1 MLHSLKS
8 MRLDGVLRMTGM
20 LRSTMPVP
28 TGRKLN
34 VTPDPVLA
42 LSSQNSQKDVLR
54 AQTAL
59 QTELWALA
67 RAAALLQGELTVHEA
82 QRVASAGG
90 SNLQASWR
98 WTRSLRRGS
107 AKPCLAAQL
116 EPFAPTVANRH
127 ARALHC
133 NATPACKPASLQ
145 HHSSAAAGTLA
156 RQVAGPA
163 DTIARELGTTECALL
178 LLSNITRIYTLSH
191 SFAVCFLF
199 DWSHPR
205 LSRHRIPSQAS
216 TVLVRRD
223 STSSAL
229 GSSATFRS
237 RVIAAK
243 DSNKDSKDSAGRP
256 CQGLTAVSLASR
268 ISYVGASFLALSTL
282 SKHGQP
288 LGCISINPAFAQ
300 RHCKRPNLQASSLN
314 DHHVLSPQACKK
326 LLLDNIDENADTIPA
341 AILSGPDDAKS
352 IASVGDVAVDADLA
366 APAAPAQGLPKYIA
380 DRVAYEGGE
389 FVLLIGADAS
399 NPDSAEHIR
408 FNDEELAIA
417 IANVVK
423 ASNLSDADASVLDQR
438 SLDDGSRSAHV
449 LIRRIPASAEELVE
463 LRIAVIGNVDAGK
476 STMLGVLTKGGLDDG
491 RGKAR
496 VNLFRHKHEVESG
509 RTSSVG
515 MEIMGFDSKG
525 KPVHNVAGPGQEP
538 GRKMSWEEVCAKSSK
553 VISFIDLAGHER
565 YLKTT
570 VFGMTGCLPDFVML
584 MVGANAGLIGMS
596 KEHLGIALALSVPVV
611 VCITKIDMTP
621 AHVLETTLKQLTKIL
636 KSPGCRK
643 TPVFVNDVGQVV
655 DSALRLESE
664 RICPIFQISNVTGL
678 NLDLLRSFLN
688 ILPQASAAKFQ
699 VNKPFEFQISDI
711 FSVPFVGTVVSGVV
725 LAGSCKVGDSALLG
739 PDSLGQFVTTSIRSI
754 QRKRVNVD
762 GATAGQ
768 SVSFAL
774 KKIRRNQVRK
784 GMVMV
789 ARTDVAPK
797 SYMEFDAEILC
808 LYHSTTLS
816 VGSCMVLHA
825 ASIRQ
830 TVRIVGIAKLDGK
843 PTLGVGAGAAS
854 DPAGKPVVR
863 TGDRAKLRL
872 QFIRYPEYVKPGM
885 KLITREGKTKLI
897 GVVRAVGQTGPL
909 GGTPIPTASQ
919 ANVPPPANPAPALGV
934 K

>member
-1 MLHSLKS
+1 MSA
-8 MRLDGVLRMTGM
+8 
-20 LRSTMPVP
+20 STTAPPKKGP
-28 TGRKLN
+28 TI
-34 VTPDPVLA
+34 DA
-42 LSSQNSQKDVLR
+42 L
-54 AQTAL
+54 TA
-59 QTELWALA
+59 
-67 RAAALLQGELTVHEA
+67 
-82 QRVASAGG
+82 
-90 SNLQASWR
+90 NLQA
-98 WTRSLRRGS
+98 TTITD
-107 AKPCLAAQL
+107 
-116 EPFAPTVANRH
+116 PT
-127 ARALHC
+127 
-133 NATPACKPASLQ
+133 
-145 HHSSAAAGTLA
+145 
-156 RQVAGPA
+156 
-163 DTIARELGTTECALL
+163 
-178 LLSNITRIYTLSH
+178 
-191 SFAVCFLF
+191 F
-199 DWSHPR
+199 DP
-205 LSRHRIPSQAS
+205 
-216 TVLVRRD
+216 T
-223 STSSAL
+223 
-229 GSSATFRS
+229 
-237 RVIAAK
+237 
-243 DSNKDSKDSAGRP
+243 
-256 CQGLTAVSLASR
+256 
-268 ISYVGASFLALSTL
+268 ALS
-282 SKHGQP
+282 
-288 LGCISINPAFAQ
+288 PAKF
-300 RHCKRPNLQASSLN
+300 
-314 DHHVLSPQACKK
+314 KK
-326 LLLDNIDENADTIPA
+326 LLLEPIDEKAASTPATIPA
-341 AILSGPDDAKS
+341 TEPSVTESGDDAA
-352 IASVGDVAVDADLA
+352 IA
-366 APAAPAQGLPKYIA
+366 APAILQARGLVKYIA

-389 FVLLIGADAS
+389 FVLRIGSSLIEEDAAAAAD
-399 NPDSAEHIR
+399 R
-408 FNDEELAIA
+408 TTFTDEELSIA

-423 ASNLSDADASVLDQR
+423 ASSLSDADASVLHQQTAESGDK
-438 SLDDGSRSAHV
+438 SARV
-449 LIRRIPASAEELVE
+449 LIRRIPAGAEELVE

-525 KPVHNVAGPGQEP
+525 RPVHNAAGPGQEP

-643 TPVFVNDVGQVV
+643 TPVFINDMGQVV
-655 DSALRLESE
+655 ESALRLETE

-699 VNKPFEFQISDI
+699 VNQPFEFQISDI

-725 LAGSCKVGDSALLG
+725 LAGSCKVGDTSLLG

-789 ARTDVAPK
+789 ARTEVAPK

-830 TVRIVGIAKLDGK
+830 TVRIVGIARLDGK
-843 PTLGVGAGAAS
+843 PTIGTGAAADS
-854 DPAGKPVVR
+854 TGKPVVR

-897 GVVRAVGQTGPL
+897 GVVRAVGQSGPL
-909 GGTPIPTASQ
+909 NGAAAMGGAVAGPA
-919 ANVPPPANPAPALGV
+919 ANVAAAGAAHTTTSYPAPALGV

>member
-1 MLHSLKS
+1 MSATAPASQKKAPTIDALTANLQ
-8 MRLDGVLRMTGM
+8 
-20 LRSTMPVP
+20 STSISHAF
-28 TGRKLN
+28 
-34 VTPDPVLA
+34 DPRA
-42 LSSQNSQKDVLR
+42 LS
-54 AQTAL
+54 
-59 QTELWALA
+59 
-67 RAAALLQGELTVHEA
+67 
-82 QRVASAGG
+82 
-90 SNLQASWR
+90 
-98 WTRSLRRGS
+98 
-107 AKPCLAAQL
+107 
-116 EPFAPTVANRH
+116 PTD
-127 ARALHC
+127 L
-133 NATPACKPASLQ
+133 
-145 HHSSAAAGTLA
+145 
-156 RQVAGPA
+156 
-163 DTIARELGTTECALL
+163 
-178 LLSNITRIYTLSH
+178 
-191 SFAVCFLF
+191 
-199 DWSHPR
+199 
-205 LSRHRIPSQAS
+205 
-216 TVLVRRD
+216 
-223 STSSAL
+223 
-229 GSSATFRS
+229 
-237 RVIAAK
+237 
-243 DSNKDSKDSAGRP
+243 
-256 CQGLTAVSLASR
+256 
-268 ISYVGASFLALSTL
+268 
-282 SKHGQP
+282 
-288 LGCISINPAFAQ
+288 
-300 RHCKRPNLQASSLN
+300 
-314 DHHVLSPQACKK
+314 KK
-326 LLLDNIDENADTIPA
+326 LLLEPIDENAALASAPA
-341 AILSGPDDAKS
+341 PASITSQTNEPSKAIGAPPTDNE
-352 IASVGDVAVDADLA
+352 A
-366 APAAPAQGLPKYIA
+366 APAPPAPQAKGLVKYIA

-389 FVLLIGADAS
+389 FVLRIGAPGPDDAS
-399 NPDSAEHIR
+399 AER
-408 FNDEELAIA
+408 VTFTDQELSIA
-417 IANVVK
+417 TANVVK
-423 ASNLSDADASVLDQR
+423 ASSLSDADATVLHEQAAE
-438 SLDDGSRSAHV
+438 DGSKSATV
-449 LIRRIPASAEELVE
+449 LIRRIPAGAEELVE

-496 VNLFRHKHEVESG
+496 VNLFRHKHEIESG

-525 KPVHNVAGPGQEP
+525 RPVHNAVGPGQEP
-538 GRKMSWEEVCAKSSK
+538 GRKMTWEEVCAKSSK

-643 TPVFVNDVGQVV
+643 TPVFVNDMGQVV
-655 DSALRLESE
+655 ESALRLETE

-699 VNKPFEFQISDI
+699 VNQPFEFQISDI

-830 TVRIVGIAKLDGK
+830 TVRIVGIARLDGK
-843 PTLGVGAGAAS
+843 PTIGTGAGG
-854 DPAGKPVVR
+854 DGQGKPVVR

-909 GGTPIPTASQ
+909 NGAAPMSGAPP
-919 ANVPPPANPAPALGV
+919 ANVPPATHTAPALGV

>member
-1 MLHSLKS
+1 M
-8 MRLDGVLRMTGM
+8 
-20 LRSTMPVP
+20 
-28 TGRKLN
+28 
-34 VTPDPVLA
+34 
-42 LSSQNSQKDVLR
+42 
-54 AQTAL
+54 
-59 QTELWALA
+59 
-67 RAAALLQGELTVHEA
+67 
-82 QRVASAGG
+82 SA
-90 SNLQASWR
+90 N
-98 WTRSLRRGS
+98 
-107 AKPCLAAQL
+107 
-116 EPFAPTVANRH
+116 
-127 ARALHC
+127 
-133 NATPACKPASLQ
+133 
-145 HHSSAAAGTLA
+145 
-156 RQVAGPA
+156 
-163 DTIARELGTTECALL
+163 
-178 LLSNITRIYTLSH
+178 
-191 SFAVCFLF
+191 
-199 DWSHPR
+199 
-205 LSRHRIPSQAS
+205 
-216 TVLVRRD
+216 
-223 STSSAL
+223 TSSPQKKGPTIDA
-229 GSSATFRS
+229 
-237 RVIAAK
+237 
-243 DSNKDSKDSAGRP
+243 
-256 CQGLTAVSLASR
+256 LTA
-268 ISYVGASFLALSTL
+268 
-282 SKHGQP
+282 
-288 LGCISINPAFAQ
+288 
-300 RHCKRPNLQASSLN
+300 NLQASSLN
-314 DHHVLSPQACKK
+314 DHHALSPQAFKK
-326 LLLDNIDENADTIPA
+326 LLLDNIDEKADTIPA

-352 IASVGDVAVDADLA
+352 IASVGDVAVDADVA

-399 NPDSAEHIR
+399 NPDSAEHFR

-643 TPVFVNDVGQVV
+643 TPVFVNDIGQVV

-789 ARTDVAPK
+789 ARTDVTPK

-830 TVRIVGIAKLDGK
+830 TVRIIGIAKLDGK

-909 GGTPIPTASQ
+909 GGTPIPTAAQ